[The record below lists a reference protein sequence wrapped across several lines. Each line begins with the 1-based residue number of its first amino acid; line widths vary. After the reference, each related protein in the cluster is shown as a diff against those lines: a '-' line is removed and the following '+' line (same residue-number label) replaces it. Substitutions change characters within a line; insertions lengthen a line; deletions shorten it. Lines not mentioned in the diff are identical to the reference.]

1 MACVLCVNICIS
13 FGYTNNCG
21 FKLELE
27 KNNEMSMSHFDTQGM
42 ANSAAFYMSPIINM
56 NLDR

>member
-1 MACVLCVNICIS
+1 MS
-13 FGYTNNCG
+13 FGYTKNCS

-27 KNNEMSMSHFDTQGM
+27 KNNETSMSHFDTRGM

>member
-13 FGYTNNCG
+13 FGYAKNRS

-27 KNNEMSMSHFDTQGM
+27 NNNETSMSHFDTQGM
-42 ANSAAFYMSPIINM
+42 ANSSAFYMSPIINM